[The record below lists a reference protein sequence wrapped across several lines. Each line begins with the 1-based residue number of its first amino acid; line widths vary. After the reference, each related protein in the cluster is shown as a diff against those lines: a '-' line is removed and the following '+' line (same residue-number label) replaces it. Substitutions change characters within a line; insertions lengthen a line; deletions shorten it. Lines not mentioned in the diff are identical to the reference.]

1 MPDKRFVSK
10 LNLQKLLLKNIGFL
24 RFFPFIIINIIVP
37 LLILI
42 NLLNPKNLESNML
55 IITQYFLPLASA
67 WLSLFAMKEFIEADG
82 REIYYMAGKLNILKE
97 ILKLFIIS
105 VIDIL
110 IILIVCIIF
119 VPALSIEIVRIV
131 SACIFYFS
139 LTYFVSM
146 LGKSTSIT
154 LLILILYTLVNVILK
169 SHIIRFPLY
178 CSTNIIS
185 YSDVLKLCLPLL
197 ITSVILIIFGKIFE
211 KRINIFD

>member
-1 MPDKRFVSK
+1 MPDKRFISK

-55 IITQYFLPLASA
+55 IITQYFLPLASV

-110 IILIVCIIF
+110 IILIVSIIF
-119 VPALSIEIVRIV
+119 VPDLSIEIVRII

-154 LLILILYTLVNVILK
+154 LLILILYTLINVILK
-169 SHIIRFPLY
+169 SHIIRFTRY

-197 ITSVILIIFGKIFE
+197 IMSVILITFGKIFE

>member
-154 LLILILYTLVNVILK
+154 LLILILDTLVNVILK

>member
-139 LTYFVSM
+139 LTY
-146 LGKSTSIT
+146 SIR
-154 LLILILYTLVNVILK
+154 V
-169 SHIIRFPLY
+169 
-178 CSTNIIS
+178 
-185 YSDVLKLCLPLL
+185 
-197 ITSVILIIFGKIFE
+197 
-211 KRINIFD
+211 